1 MRIVVMVEGREL
13 PCAPSMGA
21 MLRFKE
27 LTGKEINEIDV
38 RSVSE
43 LATYLYCCVASACS
57 REKIEFD
64 MKLMEFADRVS
75 PEDMA
80 AWQDSITRE
89 ARPDDT
95 GESGGEEKKSPPA
108 SLIS

>member
-1 MRIVVMVEGREL
+1 MRILISVNGEEI

-27 LTGKEINEIDV
+27 LTGKEVNEIDAG
-38 RSVSE
+38 SMSE
-43 LATYLYCCVASACS
+43 LCKYLYCCVVSACS
-57 REKIEFD
+57 REKKEFGLS
-64 MKLMEFADRVS
+64 LMEFADLVS

-89 ARPDDT
+89 APEEPEPED
-95 GESGGEEKKSPPA
+95 GEKKSLPA
-108 SLIS
+108 SSIS